1 LRSTIFKWSFFM
13 KKNVLA
19 LSITAAVVGFGFAG
33 GAQAMT
39 GALGGTTSAALALNG
54 DGVGHSLFVPYFS
67 AQDTNNTLITLI
79 NTDAVN
85 GKAVKVR
92 FRGAANSDDIF
103 DFQVFLSPSDVWTAS
118 VSKGANGLAK
128 LVTTDVSCTKPA
140 RSVLSGASFLTARL
154 DPSLTGD
161 ALNSGTR
168 EGYVEIFNM
177 GDIPKLA
184 ASITGAVVDD
194 TAATDA
200 GYDTTAGSVLGTT
213 QNPLYTAIKHVAKVA
228 PCEAATGRALAAYN
242 YLDNN
247 DLIWNAG
254 AAAVTNPRAAGL
266 LPPTTGLMANWT
278 IINVVGAAA
287 WTGEAVA
294 VQAVTAAVPPVV
306 AKGNVVYWPQVATA
320 AANPDN
326 YTADP
331 VFRTDAQKATGVAAG
346 AVAAADATVVITT
359 PGIAAGKY
367 DLPDMSTPYYTAGA
381 LPANPLAQ
389 ANALTA
395 SISATSVTNEFI
407 GDPAITAT
415 TDWVFSQPT
424 RRYSVALNYA
434 AISTVVGATDDGRRF
449 SELVDDG
456 VALSVANGY
465 FIPKNTVVGV
475 LTGRQV
481 CVKGLTFTYY
491 DREESNSVVTATPVI
506 SPGTVAAAASLC
518 GEASVLSIN
527 NGGSSTSGSLK
538 ATVTVRDVTTGY
550 VDGWMKIGTPGGTT
564 TGLPMVG
571 AAFEKAVG
579 GTSTFGATY
588 NHRLTR

>member
-1 LRSTIFKWSFFM
+1 M
-13 KKNVLA
+13 KKSVLA
-19 LSITAAVVGFGFAG
+19 LSITAAVAGFGFAG

-39 GALGGTTSAALALNG
+39 GVLGGATATALTLNG

-67 AQDTNNTLITLI
+67 AQDTNNTLITLV
-79 NTDAVN
+79 NTDIVN

-103 DFQVFLSPSDVWTAS
+103 DFQVFLSPGDVWTAS

-128 LVTTDVSCTKPA
+128 LVTNDVSCTKPA
-140 RSVLSGASFLTARL
+140 RSVLNGASFLTARL

-184 ASITGAVVDD
+184 ASVAAGTIEDAAG
-194 TAATDA
+194 ATDA
-200 GYDTTAGSVLGTT
+200 GTDTTPGGALGTT
-213 QNPLYTAIKHVAKVA
+213 QNPLFTAIKHMSKVA
-228 PCEAATGRALAAYN
+228 PCENATGKALAAYN
-242 YLDNN
+242 FLDNN
-247 DLIWNAG
+247 DLVWNTVAPG
-254 AAAVTNPRAAGL
+254 NAFNPRTNGL

-287 WTGEAVA
+287 WTGEAPA
-294 VQAVTAAVPPVV
+294 VQATLAGVA
-306 AKGNVVYWPQVATA
+306 AKGHVVYWPQVAA
-320 AANPDN
+320 AAATPDS

-331 VFRTDAQKATGVAAG
+331 LFRTDAQKATGVAAG
-346 AVAAADATVVITT
+346 AVAAADATVVVVT
-359 PGIAAGKY
+359 PGITAGKY
-367 DLPDMSTPYYTAGA
+367 DLPDMSTPYYTAA
-381 LPANPLAQ
+381 TPFTQ
-389 ANALTA
+389 ANSLTA
-395 SISATSVTNEFI
+395 SISATSVTNEYI

-449 SELVDDG
+449 TELVDDG
-456 VALSVANGY
+456 VALSVATGY
-465 FIPKNTVVGV
+465 FIPKNTVVGT

-491 DREESNSVVTATPVI
+491 DREESTTLTTSTPVI
-506 SPGTVAAAASLC
+506 SPGTVPAAASLC
-518 GEASVLSIN
+518 GEASVLSVN
-527 NGGSSTSGSLK
+527 NGGAAVSGSLK
-538 ATVTVRDVTTGY
+538 ATVTLRDVTTGW
-550 VDGWMKIGTPGGTT
+550 VDGWMKIATPGGTT
-564 TGLPMVG
+564 TGLPLVG

-588 NHRLTR
+588 NHRLAR